1 MARWGGTSRGAAPF
15 PLLLQTPHSP
25 RKDPDSRMSGY
36 SKTLLNTARELS
48 PTWMGCYDEAWKLG
62 GPSLEATV
70 FSSQN

>member
-36 SKTLLNTARELS
+36 SKTLLNTAPRTEPDMDGML
-48 PTWMGCYDEAWKLG
+48 
-62 GPSLEATV
+62 
-70 FSSQN
+70 